1 MKLEDA
7 GTPDQ
12 RDEPLAATK
21 EERARQLL
29 QPLANAP
36 SVVERQA
43 PRPGISDRRL
53 DERIMECTMEN
64 VVLSFAGWR
73 AEGSEAHR
81 AIAALA
87 PGDPLSLLHE
97 DGQWK
102 VFDDKGRQV
111 GRMARKWAIPN
122 GMRIVKAAVHGIFT
136 RWAKDE
142 SDEERKQRL
151 RSESWEVVV
160 LRFCWRVSS
169 LRQGTGLGAY
179 SFSEKL
185 GVSRRRGGHAIERV
199 GGHRR
204 VRAHPIIAAS
214 ISRSTGL
221 TFPARSGR

>member
-1 MKLEDA
+1 
-7 GTPDQ
+7 
-12 RDEPLAATK
+12 
-21 EERARQLL
+21 
-29 QPLANAP
+29 
-36 SVVERQA
+36 
-43 PRPGISDRRL
+43 
-53 DERIMECTMEN
+53 MEYTMEN

-142 SDEERKQRL
+142 SDEEHKQQL

-160 LRFCWRVSS
+160 PQVLLAREQSPPGDEP
-169 LRQGTGLGAY
+169 GTY
-179 SFSEKL
+179 SFSEKARSSA
-185 GVSRRRGGHAIERV
+185 GWGRRPHTTLV
-199 GGHRR
+199 G
-204 VRAHPIIAAS
+204 A
-214 ISRSTGL
+214 
-221 TFPARSGR
+221 PARPPGVPPALDDESSECVCWSTTAVS